1 MADPLLQFFTQ
12 MDNLGIVVVKDAPKL
27 DLDLYIQNYRGR
39 TRFDRLFLIGRSS
52 VTLCIDALKAAI
64 AEAKRGRDTQRY
76 RDAVECLRI
85 ASPSDPEANFDQKWL
100 EQQEV
105 ANRAETARLQAELK
119 VYKNNLIKESIRMGH
134 EDLGKHLESTGDLN
148 GAADAYSKMRPDIS
162 QVKHLI
168 DVGKHLIRVSIQR
181 REWAMINAHLAKM
194 TFAGQYPEEEK
205 ATQPYMSIARGIA
218 YLGSGEYY
226 SAAICFLGADSNIN
240 LSATY
245 ADIASRND
253 VAIYGGLLALASMDR
268 DELQREVLD
277 NSSFRV
283 FLELEPHLRRAITM
297 FVNGRY
303 SSCIEI
309 LEAYRPDYLL
319 DIYLQKHISTIYA
332 KIRSKCIVQYLIP
345 FSRVSLD
352 TISKAFGSPEQSIE
366 QELAAMIQE
375 GTLKGR
381 INLIDR
387 LITTVRADPRSRMQS
402 DALYA
407 AEDYERQAIERLR
420 RMSLAAADL
429 ELKGPKK
436 NTLPSMSGSNDFLDF
451 VEEQKIAF

>member
-1 MADPLLQFFTQ
+1 
-12 MDNLGIVVVKDAPKL
+12 
-27 DLDLYIQNYRGR
+27 
-39 TRFDRLFLIGRSS
+39 
-52 VTLCIDALKAAI
+52 
-64 AEAKRGRDTQRY
+64 
-76 RDAVECLRI
+76 
-85 ASPSDPEANFDQKWL
+85 
-100 EQQEV
+100 
-105 ANRAETARLQAELK
+105 
-119 VYKNNLIKESIRMGH
+119 MGH

-387 LITTVRADPRSRMQS
+387 VSQPPIFSTRPVSNNDP
-402 DALYA
+402 
-407 AEDYERQAIERLR
+407 
-420 RMSLAAADL
+420 
-429 ELKGPKK
+429 K
-436 NTLPSMSGSNDFLDF
+436 
-451 VEEQKIAF
+451 